1 MMDPTAFIQNLGLA
15 LTGACGAWL
24 LVIGLVGLVSRP
36 KASLNVG
43 SVPTATY
50 PVSDLPMLMQRT
62 LGGALHQVGRLLV
75 RGQDPRRVEEQLKR
89 SGWRYQSLGD
99 FYASKVSNALVYAFV
114 GFLALSQ
121 LFSGLLLV
129 ALALGLGILGYMRPD
144 EKIRES
150 LKVRKEGLKRE
161 MAWTLDRLAAVM
173 QTGEA
178 LGPSLHRLT
187 DSNYDWVAG
196 GSGGLFIAVL
206 RDISAGLSSN
216 RSDIGALIDEI
227 RVTLPDDVPEVDEF
241 LQLVRA
247 NLEKRQP
254 IVEQIRALGTTMRDE
269 LNNSIEDLAQ
279 KAELRIVVV
288 TSGVIVPLMLVVVGG
303 VILLNLRTVLQGG

>member
-1 MMDPTAFIQNLGLA
+1 MNPAALLQNLGLA

-24 LVIGLVGLVSRP
+24 FLIGLVGLLARP
-36 KASLNVG
+36 RAALDVG
-43 SVPTATY
+43 PRPLAAY
-50 PVSDLPMLMQRT
+50 PVSDLPVLMQRV
-62 LGGALHQVGRLLV
+62 LGGMLHQVGRLFL
-75 RGQDPRRVEEQLKR
+75 RGQDPGRIEDQLRR
-89 SGWRYQSLGD
+89 SGWRYQSVGD
-99 FYASKVSNALVYAFV
+99 FYASKIANALAFV
-114 GFLALSQ
+114 LI
-121 LFSGLLLV
+121 GLLAAGQIFTGFPAV
-129 ALALGLGILGYMRPD
+129 ALALGLGVLGYLRPD
-144 EKIRES
+144 EKIKEA
-150 LKVRKEGLKRE
+150 LKHRKDGLKRE

-187 DSNYDWVAG
+187 DANYDWVAG

-216 RSDIGALIDEI
+216 RSDIGALVDEI
-227 RVTLPDDVPEVDEF
+227 RATLPDDVPELDEF

-254 IVEQIRALGTTMRDE
+254 VVEQLRALSVNMRDE
-269 LNNSIEDLAQ
+269 LNNRIEDLAQ
-279 KAELRIVVV
+279 KAELRIVLV

-303 VILLNLRTVLQGG
+303 VILLNLRTILPGG

>member
-1 MMDPTAFIQNLGLA
+1 MNLTTFFQNLGLA

-24 LVIGLVGLVSRP
+24 LAIGLVGLLSRP
-36 KASLNVG
+36 KASLHVG
-43 SVPTATY
+43 PEPAATY
-50 PVSDLPMLMQRT
+50 PVSDLPLLAQRT
-62 LGGALHQVGRLLV
+62 LGGAFHKAGQLLV
-75 RGQDPRRVEEQLKR
+75 RGQDPQRIEERLKR
-89 SGWRYQSLGD
+89 SGWRYQSIGD
-99 FYASKVSNALVYAFV
+99 YYASKVANALVYALV
-114 GFLALSQ
+114 GLLALSQ
-121 LFSGLLLV
+121 LFTGLILV
-129 ALALGLGILGYMRPD
+129 VLALGLGILGYMRPD

-150 LKVRKEGLKRE
+150 LKARKEGLKRE

-196 GSGGLFIAVL
+196 GSGGLYIAVL

-227 RVTLPDDVPEVDEF
+227 RATLPEDVPELDEF

-254 IVEQIRALGTTMRDE
+254 VVEQIRALGTTMRDE
-269 LNNSIEDLAQ
+269 LNNKIEDMAQ
-279 KAELRIVVV
+279 KAELRIVMV

-303 VILLNLRTVLQGG
+303 VILLNLRTVLSGG

>member
-1 MMDPTAFIQNLGLA
+1 MMDLSAFAQNLVLA

-24 LVIGLVGLVSRP
+24 LVVGLVGLGSKP

-43 SVPTATY
+43 PEPTATY
-50 PVSDLPMLMQRT
+50 PVSDLPMLMQRA
-62 LGGALHQVGRLLV
+62 LGGLLHQAGRLLI
-75 RGQDPRRVEEQLKR
+75 RGQDPHRIAERLKR
-89 SGWRYQSLGD
+89 SGWRYQSMGD
-99 FYASKVSNALVYAFV
+99 FLASKVANALVYLVV

-121 LFSGLLLV
+121 FLSGFLLV
-129 ALALGLGILGYMRPD
+129 AMALGLGLLGYMRPD
-144 EKIRES
+144 EKIREA
-150 LKVRKEGLKRE
+150 LKARKEGLKRE

-187 DSNYDWVAG
+187 DANYDWVAG

-227 RVTLPDDVPEVDEF
+227 RATLPEDVPELDEF

-254 IVEQIRALGTTMRDE
+254 VVEQIRALATTLRDE
-269 LNNSIEDLAQ
+269 LNNNIEDLAQ

-303 VILLNLRTVLQGG
+303 VILLNLRMLLPGG